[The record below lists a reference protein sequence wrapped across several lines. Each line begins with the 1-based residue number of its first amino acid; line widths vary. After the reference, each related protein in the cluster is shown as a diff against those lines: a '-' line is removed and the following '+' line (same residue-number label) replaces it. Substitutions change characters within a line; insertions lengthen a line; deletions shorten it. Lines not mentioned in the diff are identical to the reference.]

1 MIANTNRQIVL
12 AARPVGAPKETDFRL
27 VEGPVPTP
35 ADGELLVR
43 TIWLSLDPYMRLRM
57 GTDLRYYPPIPLG
70 DVIVGGAVSR
80 VVESRHPKFAPGD
93 IVDDYTGWQDYAIA
107 QGASARKVNPALGPL
122 STAVGVLGMPG
133 LTAYL
138 GLVKVGRPAP
148 GDTVVISAASG
159 AVGAVAGQVA
169 KIAGCRV
176 VGIAGGAEKLRY
188 LTQELGFDEA
198 IDRHTDDL
206 PAALAAACPDGID
219 VYFEN
224 VGGPIGDAIYPLL
237 AHGARVVICGGISH
251 YNATEPPKVASHLA
265 PILFTETEVKGFNI
279 YSYAAHYEH
288 ARKRLARWLGK
299 AGSPSRRTSWTASRT
314 RRWRFSASST
324 AANSASCWSGSRRS
338 SRPAARN
345 RYSWLWTWSRPTR
358 MQTGTGR
365 SLSGSGGEAYMCSSS
380 SSTTA
385 VM

>member
-1 MIANTNRQIVL
+1 MISNTNRQIVL

-35 ADGELLVR
+35 AEGELLVR

-107 QGASARKVNPALGPL
+107 QGASARRVNPALGPL

-198 IDRHTDDL
+198 IDRRTDDL
-206 PAALAAACPDGID
+206 PGALAAACPDGID

-279 YSYAAHYEH
+279 YSYGAHYEH
-288 ARKRLARWLGK
+288 ARKRLARWLGEGRLAFK
-299 AGSPSRRTSWTASRT
+299 EDIVDGLENA
-314 RRWRFSASST
+314 
-324 AANSASCWSGSRRS
+324 
-338 SRPAARN
+338 PAAFQRFFDGRN
-345 RYSWLWTWSRPTR
+345 FGKLLVRVSA
-358 MQTGTGR
+358 
-365 SLSGSGGEAYMCSSS
+365 E
-380 SSTTA
+380 
-385 VM
+385 

>member
-1 MIANTNRQIVL
+1 MIANANRQIVL
-12 AARPVGAPKETDFRL
+12 AARPVGPPRETDFRL
-27 VEGPVPTP
+27 VDGPVPTP

-57 GTDLRYYPPIPLG
+57 GTDLRYYPPLPLG

-80 VVESRHPKFAPGD
+80 VVESRHPGFAPGD

-107 QGASARKVNPALGPL
+107 KGASARKVNPALGPL

-148 GDTVVISAASG
+148 GDTVVISAAAG

-176 VGIAGGAEKLRY
+176 VGIAGGEQKLRY
-188 LTQELGFDEA
+188 LTQELGFDRG

-206 PAALAAACPDGID
+206 PGALAEACPDGID

-251 YNATEPPKVASHLA
+251 YNATEPPRVASHLA
-265 PILFTETEVKGFNI
+265 PIPLHRDRGEGLQHLFLRRPLQ
-279 YSYAAHYEH
+279 
-288 ARKRLARWLGK
+288 ARAPPGSP
-299 AGSPSRRTSWTASRT
+299 AGSVTDGWPSRRMSWTASRM
-314 RRWRFSASST
+314 RPWPFNASSD
-324 AANSASCWSGSRRS
+324 
-338 SRPAARN
+338 
-345 RYSWLWTWSRPTR
+345 
-358 MQTGTGR
+358 GR
-365 SLSGSGGEAYMCSSS
+365 SFGKLLVRVSAE
-380 SSTTA
+380 
-385 VM
+385 

>member
-27 VEGPVPTP
+27 VEGPVPPP
-35 ADGELLVR
+35 AEGELLVR

-107 QGASARKVNPALGPL
+107 QGASARRVNPALGPL

-159 AVGAVAGQVA
+159 AVG
-169 KIAGCRV
+169 
-176 VGIAGGAEKLRY
+176 GGRRPGGE
-188 LTQELGFDEA
+188 
-198 IDRHTDDL
+198 DRGL
-206 PAALAAACPDGID
+206 PGRRHRRRGREAALP
-219 VYFEN
+219 
-224 VGGPIGDAIYPLL
+224 
-237 AHGARVVICGGISH
+237 
-251 YNATEPPKVASHLA
+251 
-265 PILFTETEVKGFNI
+265 
-279 YSYAAHYEH
+279 H
-288 ARKRLARWLGK
+288 ARARLR
-299 AGSPSRRTSWTASRT
+299 
-314 RRWRFSASST
+314 
-324 AANSASCWSGSRRS
+324 
-338 SRPAARN
+338 
-345 RYSWLWTWSRPTR
+345 
-358 MQTGTGR
+358 
-365 SLSGSGGEAYMCSSS
+365 
-380 SSTTA
+380 
-385 VM
+385 

>member
-1 MIANTNRQIVL
+1 
-12 AARPVGAPKETDFRL
+12 
-27 VEGPVPTP
+27 
-35 ADGELLVR
+35 
-43 TIWLSLDPYMRLRM
+43 M

-107 QGASARKVNPALGPL
+107 QGASARRVNPALGPL

-188 LTQELGFDEA
+188 LTQELGSM
-198 IDRHTDDL
+198 R
-206 PAALAAACPDGID
+206 P
-219 VYFEN
+219 
-224 VGGPIGDAIYPLL
+224 
-237 AHGARVVICGGISH
+237 
-251 YNATEPPKVASHLA
+251 
-265 PILFTETEVKGFNI
+265 
-279 YSYAAHYEH
+279 
-288 ARKRLARWLGK
+288 
-299 AGSPSRRTSWTASRT
+299 
-314 RRWRFSASST
+314 ST
-324 AANSASCWSGSRRS
+324 ATRATCPALSPRLVPMASTFTSRMSA
-338 SRPAARN
+338 
-345 RYSWLWTWSRPTR
+345 
-358 MQTGTGR
+358 GR
-365 SLSGSGGEAYMCSSS
+365 SAMRSIPCSL
-380 SSTTA
+380 TA
-385 VM
+385 PAS

>member
-12 AARPVGAPKETDFRL
+12 AARPVGPPKETNFRL
-27 VEGPVPTP
+27 VERPVPMP
-35 ADGELLVR
+35 AEGELLVR

-198 IDRHTDDL
+198 IDRHTGDL
-206 PAALAAACPDGID
+206 PGALAAACPDGID

-251 YNATEPPKVASHLA
+251 YNATEPPQGREPPRADPLHRDRGEGLQHLLLRRALRARAQA
-265 PILFTETEVKGFNI
+265 PRPLAGGRPARLQGGHRGRPRERADGVSALLRRTQLRQ
-279 YSYAAHYEH
+279 AAGQG
-288 ARKRLARWLGK
+288 LGGVV
-299 AGSPSRRTSWTASRT
+299 GSPPVTAIRG
-314 RRWRFSASST
+314 RGRGPGPPG
-324 AANSASCWSGSRRS
+324 C
-338 SRPAARN
+338 RPAPAGRYRDRGEKRTCARAP
-345 RYSWLWTWSRPTR
+345 RARR
-358 MQTGTGR
+358 R
-365 SLSGSGGEAYMCSSS
+365 
-380 SSTTA
+380 
-385 VM
+385 

>member
-1 MIANTNRQIVL
+1 MIANANRQIVL
-12 AARPVGAPKETDFRL
+12 AARPDGAPKETDFRL
-27 VEGPVPTP
+27 VEAPVPEP

-80 VVESRHPKFAPGD
+80 VVESRHPGFAPGD
-93 IVDDYTGWQDYAIA
+93 IVDEYTGWQDYAIA
-107 QGASARKVNPALGPL
+107 QGASARKVDPALGPL
-122 STAVGVLGMPG
+122 STAIGVLGMPG

-148 GDTVVISAASG
+148 GDTVVISAAAG

-206 PAALAAACPDGID
+206 PGALARP
-219 VYFEN
+219 
-224 VGGPIGDAIYPLL
+224 
-237 AHGARVVICGGISH
+237 ARTASTSIS
-251 YNATEPPKVASHLA
+251 
-265 PILFTETEVKGFNI
+265 
-279 YSYAAHYEH
+279 
-288 ARKRLARWLGK
+288 
-299 AGSPSRRTSWTASRT
+299 RTSAGPSAMRSIPCSPTA
-314 RRWRFSASST
+314 
-324 AANSASCWSGSRRS
+324 
-338 SRPAARN
+338 PA
-345 RYSWLWTWSRPTR
+345 W
-358 MQTGTGR
+358 
-365 SLSGSGGEAYMCSSS
+365 
-380 SSTTA
+380 
-385 VM
+385 